1 MCVCL
6 SLPCFIFIVSANS
19 RLETIKCSVK
29 MRSQASLPHDPVCR
43 WLTHVPEL
51 HVCPLTLWSVLL
63 GLDVYK
69 PHFPASTASWL
80 SFRISY
86 WESKVTVGKSE
97 RTSWKILALGSNSV
111 AGVGCKNRK
120 SRENF
125 NSWSLDQSTIFFPG
139 SNPGQDSTF
148 WPTTSWSRTTW
159 DSFSNSTAVGAAM
172 GCNSGTSEAS
182 YP

>member
-1 MCVCL
+1 MTLCAVGSLMFLNSTSALLHCGLYCWGLTSTNHISQLPLPAGCL
-6 SLPCFIFIVSANS
+6 LESATGNLKLL
-19 RLETIKCSVK
+19 LENQKG
-29 MRSQASLPHDPVCR
+29 QAERFL
-43 WLTHVPEL
+43 
-51 HVCPLTLWSVLL
+51 LWA
-63 GLDVYK
+63 
-69 PHFPASTASWL
+69 P
-80 SFRISY
+80 
-86 WESKVTVGKSE
+86 TV
-97 RTSWKILALGSNSV
+97 WQALV
-111 AGVGCKNRK
+111 CKNRK